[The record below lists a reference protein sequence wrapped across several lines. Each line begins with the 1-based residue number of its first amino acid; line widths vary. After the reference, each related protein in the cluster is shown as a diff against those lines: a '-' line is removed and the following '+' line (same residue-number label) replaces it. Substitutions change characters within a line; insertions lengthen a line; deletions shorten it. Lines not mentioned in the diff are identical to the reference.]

1 MKLSKYTVF
10 YPHTNG
16 IGLGAGDPADTG
28 ECLVYNTR
36 TQGVLRINKE
46 VKEFIGRVTSTQSPL
61 FRRNTNSTN
70 GTNPTNNSHSSH
82 SCSPKGGCYNSDE
95 QSCLNTLLDSG
106 IIIDKETDENRVMDH
121 WFSEIKY
128 RERPLH
134 ATILTTFKCNFAC
147 TYCFE
152 ERVKD
157 ERSMDDQTAEQVIA
171 YLQHKAEEK
180 KSHKIRLMFYGGEPL
195 MNPKAVIKIATE
207 LQQWTKE
214 RGIKFSF
221 GMITNGS
228 LVRKEL
234 MEQLVKLGLTSIRI
248 TLDGDKA
255 VHDSRRPFLD
265 GRGSFE
271 TIIRNIEEVLGDSTP
286 VIARSGAT
294 KQSHINAG
302 LPRAAVGA
310 ARNDNAPAQVKVEL
324 GANFDRANIAGLH
337 RLLDYLEQKGLNKR
351 ISRVLFAPV
360 VSRLGADDKLA
371 VDPHTNPDNK
381 TSCCQAEK
389 EGEGRKIYYTD
400 SPPHQKR
407 WCGGEDRIG
416 VGVEPVGCHK
426 LSGELAEEGIKL
438 ERELIQRGYR
448 TPSSVKVNACPMT
461 MDDSMLVI
469 DPAGDIYK
477 CEAFVGREQFCI
489 GNVRTK
495 RFNHRYAEFI
505 TMKPWQAQ
513 ECLECPYVP
522 MCGGGCRYIAQLK
535 HGDYTKPA
543 CDKEYYEKI
552 FPQLL
557 KMDYERGV
565 L

>member
-1 MKLSKYTVF
+1 MSKLSKYTVF
-10 YPHTNG
+10 YPDTNG
-16 IGLGAGDPADTG
+16 IGVGTGD
-28 ECLVYNTR
+28 CLAYNTR
-36 TQGVLRINKE
+36 TQGVLKINNE
-46 VKEFIGRVTSTQSPL
+46 VKEFIGRVSQL
-61 FRRNTNSTN
+61 DQQTNRPADQQTA
-70 GTNPTNNSHSSH
+70 
-82 SCSPKGGCYNSDE
+82 
-95 QSCLNTLLDSG
+95 LNTLLDSG
-106 IIIDKETDENRVMDH
+106 IIVDKETDEDKALEH

-128 RERPLH
+128 RPRPLH

-152 ERVKD
+152 ENVK
-157 ERSMDDQTAEQVIA
+157 EQQTMDDATAQQVIA
-171 YLQHKAEEK
+171 YLKAKALEK
-180 KSHKIRLMFYGGEPL
+180 HSPKIRLMFYGGEPL
-195 MNPKAVIKIATE
+195 MNPGAVIKIATE
-207 LQQWTKE
+207 LQQWSADK
-214 RGIKFSF
+214 GIKFSF

-234 MEQLVKLGLTSIRI
+234 MEQLVKLGLTSVRI

-255 VHDSRRPFLD
+255 VHDARRPFLD

-271 TIIRNIEEVLGDSTP
+271 TIIRNIEEVLQTD
-286 VIARSGAT
+286 R
-294 KQSHINAG
+294 
-302 LPRAAVGA
+302 
-310 ARNDNAPAQVKVEL
+310 PADQQTNRIKVEL
-324 GANFDRANIAGLH
+324 GGNFDQANIAGLH

-360 VSRLGADDKLA
+360 VSRLA
-371 VDPHTNPDNK
+371 
-381 TSCCQAEK
+381 
-389 EGEGRKIYYTD
+389 
-400 SPPHQKR
+400 
-407 WCGGEDRIG
+407 GGENLT
-416 VGVEPVGCHK
+416 VEPVGCHK
-426 LSGELAEEGIKL
+426 LSGELAEQGIKL
-438 ERELIQRGYR
+438 EKELIQRGYK
-448 TPSSVKVNACPMT
+448 TPSSVKVSACPMT

-469 DPAGDIYK
+469 DPSGDIYK
-477 CEAFVGREQFCI
+477 CEAFVGRQQFCI
-489 GNVRTK
+489 GNVRAN

-535 HGDYTKPA
+535 HSDYTRPA